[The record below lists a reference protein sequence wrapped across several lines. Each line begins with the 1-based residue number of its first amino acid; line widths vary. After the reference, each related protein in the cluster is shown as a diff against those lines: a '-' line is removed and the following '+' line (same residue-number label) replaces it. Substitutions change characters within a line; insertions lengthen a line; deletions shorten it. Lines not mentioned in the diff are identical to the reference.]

1 MALKGNVNLA
11 DIAPNHPLAHDC
23 IIIGACL
30 PSWGIQQQL
39 PRGGSH
45 GVNGWVSWGYER
57 HDVHVSARKWKRILA
72 GEPVMVKS
80 IGWYEGKSFTC
91 RWYFDLSAENTLV
104 VRYGDDG
111 ADGYIGNIWDA
122 DIEAVGK

>member
-1 MALKGNVNLA
+1 MGYPAA
-11 DIAPNHPLAHDC
+11 IAP
-23 IIIGACL
+23 
-30 PSWGIQQQL
+30 
-39 PRGGSH
+39 GGSH

-72 GEPVMVKS
+72 GEPVMAKS

-91 RWYFDLSAENTLV
+91 RWYFDLGAENTLV
-104 VRYGDDG
+104 VSYGNDG